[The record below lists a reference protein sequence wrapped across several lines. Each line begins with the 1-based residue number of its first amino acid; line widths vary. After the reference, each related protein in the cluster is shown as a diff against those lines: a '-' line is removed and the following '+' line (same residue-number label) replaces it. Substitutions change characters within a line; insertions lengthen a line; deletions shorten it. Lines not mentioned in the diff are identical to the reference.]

1 MGYSEIEIE
10 GRVALHRGWKL
21 EESESNEADDDGA
34 CEFSGFWIN
43 REAIERRKEKC
54 PLWH

>member
-21 EESESNEADDDGA
+21 GESESNEADDDGA

>member
-1 MGYSEIEIE
+1 MRSRGRLHLRGE
-10 GRVALHRGWKL
+10 GGWKL
-21 EESESNEADDDGA
+21 GESESNEADDDGA